1 MFFQL
6 NAHRRWALLAVW
18 LSCSEAGASVVI
30 SSTRVVYPADQTEI
44 TVKLSNEG
52 RNPSLV
58 QAWIDDGPAQLDAQT
73 LQAPFS
79 LVPSLFRLDPGKGQS
94 LRLFHTG
101 ETMPEDR
108 ESLYWL
114 NVLDVP
120 PKGTG
125 NSLQVSLR
133 SRIKLFY
140 RPAKLP
146 GNVAQAHQ
154 TLRWRVLRHGADG
167 VLQADNPSPY
177 FVNLAKVQ
185 VHQANQ
191 VLDLEPGHIAPF
203 SSTRFDAPGL
213 KVGGGIEVRY
223 AYIDDYGAV
232 HERPEAVSLERMN

>member
-1 MFFQL
+1 MFVQL
-6 NAHRRWALLAVW
+6 NALRRWALLAIW
-18 LSCSEAGASVVI
+18 LSCADASASVVI

-44 TVKLSNEG
+44 TLKLSNEG

-58 QAWIDDGPAQLDAQT
+58 QAWIDEGPAQTDAQT

-120 PKGTG
+120 PKGAG

-133 SRIKLFY
+133 TRIKLFY

-154 TLRWRVLRHGADG
+154 TLRWRVLRHGGGG

-177 FVNLAKVQ
+177 FVNLAKLE
-185 VHQANQ
+185 VHQGSQ

-203 SSTRFDAPGL
+203 SNTRFNAPGL
-213 KVGGGIEVRY
+213 KVGGAVEVRY
-223 AYIDDYGAV
+223 AFIDDYGAV
-232 HERPEAVSLERMN
+232 HERPEAVSLEWTN